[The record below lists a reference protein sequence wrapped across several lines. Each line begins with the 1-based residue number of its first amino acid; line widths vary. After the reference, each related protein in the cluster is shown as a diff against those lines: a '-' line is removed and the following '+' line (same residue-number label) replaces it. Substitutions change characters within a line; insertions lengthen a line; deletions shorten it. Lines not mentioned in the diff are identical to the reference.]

1 MSRGEMT
8 RRLERKLRWWLLERP
23 RYRLRRRLYQAIVDR
38 FGPLP
43 GGPSE
48 LQGEIPRWRFLAL
61 DLALGVF
68 PKGRR
73 DCRRH
78 RWYVTLG
85 GQVERC
91 RYCEVGTRAAA
102 PEDSDPWR
110 QAVGWARELI
120 VTDDGFAALVQR
132 VLSAADTLDSAGRAG
147 EAFLLASWLR
157 YAETLASE

>member
-1 MSRGEMT
+1 MT
-8 RRLERKLRWWLLERP
+8 HQLERRLRWWLLERP

-38 FGPLP
+38 LGPVL
-43 GGPSE
+43 GGPSDPR
-48 LQGEIPRWRFLAL
+48 GEIPRWRFLAL

-85 GQVERC
+85 GRVERC
-91 RYCEVGTRAAA
+91 RYCEVGTRAVA
-102 PEDSDPWR
+102 PEDSDAWR

-120 VTDDGFAALVQR
+120 VTDEDFAAHVRR
-132 VLSAADTLDSAGRAG
+132 VLSAADAVDSAGRAG
-147 EAFLLASWLR
+147 EALLLASWLR
-157 YAETLASE
+157 YAETLASK